1 MSDQEADCRPRE
13 ALNKKIDAEVAI
25 LADYTKFLF
34 NLFVLSA
41 GGTGALVVQG
51 KPFVF
56 IYFGVAIS
64 FFILIFTAILTL
76 ARIRRIKQYE

>member
-1 MSDQEADCRPRE
+1 MSDQKRE

-34 NLFVLSA
+34 TLFVLSS